1 MKSIWTLFLK
11 DLSIERRAWS
21 RTLALV
27 SFAVLTLLLFSFAV
41 GPNTEVLRQH
51 ASGYLWL
58 GGLFVSSSLFAA
70 SFRVETEGA
79 AVEQLL
85 LAPVSTQA
93 IFYAKALA
101 NTLQLILLLCFMF
114 PFLVAICDISPVEP
128 LYWMGVVFV
137 LGAMGLAAPGALY
150 AAMTA
155 KLSEQ
160 QLLMPILLYP
170 LVIPALLSAV
180 KATSLI
186 FTGDPMDQMTS
197 WLSLL
202 AAFDV
207 VYWSLC
213 GILFGH
219 LVD

>member
-1 MKSIWTLFLK
+1 MRSIWVLFMK

-21 RTLALV
+21 RSLALI
-27 SFAVLTLLLFSFAV
+27 SFAVLLLLLFSFAV
-41 GPNTEVLRQH
+41 GPNTEVLRRH

-58 GGLFVSSSLFAA
+58 GGLFVSSSLFSA
-70 SFRVETEGA
+70 SFRVESEGG

-93 IFYAKALA
+93 IFYAKALS
-101 NTLQLILLLCFMF
+101 NTLQLIVLLCLML
-114 PFLVAICDISPVEP
+114 PFLIAICDVETVESPGW
-128 LYWMGVVFV
+128 LGVVFV
-137 LGAMGLAAPGALY
+137 LGAMGLSAPGALY

-170 LVIPALLSAV
+170 LVIPALLAAV

-186 FTGDPMDQMTS
+186 FTGDPMDQMSS

-207 VYWSLC
+207 VYWSIC
-213 GILFGH
+213 GILFGRII
-219 LVD
+219 D